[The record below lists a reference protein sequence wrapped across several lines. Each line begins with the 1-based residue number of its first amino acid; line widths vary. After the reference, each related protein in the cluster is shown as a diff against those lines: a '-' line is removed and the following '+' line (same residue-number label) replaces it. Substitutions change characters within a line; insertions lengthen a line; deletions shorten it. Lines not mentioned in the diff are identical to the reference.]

1 MTSSLN
7 IALASSTPP
16 KLLLDINTSNETIL
30 WRHCISCQLEIPCQQ
45 FELTIST
52 TEVTPSDFQTL
63 ADALQGA
70 IFREKVF
77 SVFSLIRAQVVVC
90 GQVRRSE
97 NNQSPSN
104 HLGVSAPLPFWGLSN
119 LNGSARP
126 CFAISLGGTGGTGGS
141 MGEVG
146 GMRKKFSGLSRI
158 FTDRMVFL

>member
-1 MTSSLN
+1 MTSALN

-16 KLLLDINTSNETIL
+16 KLLLDINSSNETIL

-45 FELTIST
+45 FELTISI

-63 ADALQGA
+63 ADAKHHFQSRN
-70 IFREKVF
+70 I
-77 SVFSLIRAQVVVC
+77 FSLLSLLRAQAVVC
-90 GQVRRSE
+90 GQVQRSE

-126 CFAISLGGTGGTGGS
+126 CFAISLGGTGGS

-146 GMRKKFSGLSRI
+146 GMRKKFSGRS
-158 FTDRMVFL
+158 